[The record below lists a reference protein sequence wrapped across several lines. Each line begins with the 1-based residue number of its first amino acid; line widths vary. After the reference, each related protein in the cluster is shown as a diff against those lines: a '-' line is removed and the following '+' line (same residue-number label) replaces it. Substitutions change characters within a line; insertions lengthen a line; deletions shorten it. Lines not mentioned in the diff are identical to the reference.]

1 MPAVIQLPSD
11 CRSGLSTSAMRSNRP
26 VTAGTCVITESAR
39 CIPRSS
45 PTSSWTRPGSAEM
58 STYAVTMLLSSVSD
72 DSSRE
77 SMGSSSLEVDQGHA
91 PGARH
96 LLQLMLDAVHGRR
109 EREHVLAHLHVG
121 VGGERMPEDTVQVY
135 SHLGHQVGHAQHQSL
150 PGVTTACEWPN
161 EMVFIR
167 NTEGS

>member
-1 MPAVIQLPSD
+1 
-11 CRSGLSTSAMRSNRP
+11 
-26 VTAGTCVITESAR
+26 
-39 CIPRSS
+39 
-45 PTSSWTRPGSAEM
+45 M

-77 SMGSSSLEVDQGHA
+77 SMGSSSLEVDQRHA

-96 LLQLMLDAVHGRR
+96 LHELVLDAVHGRR

-121 VGGERMPEDTVQVY
+121 VGGERMPEDAVQVY

-167 NTEGS
+167 NTEGSMKLAQLLQVGRIDGRLRGAQSDAKAARLESPN

>member
-1 MPAVIQLPSD
+1 PNRHAPASTRVLTD
-11 CRSGLSTSAMRSNRP
+11 CSTS
-26 VTAGTCVITESAR
+26 
-39 CIPRSS
+39 IPRSS

-77 SMGSSSLEVDQGHA
+77 SMGSSSLEVDQRYA

-121 VGGERMPEDTVQVY
+121 VGGERMPEDAVQVY
-135 SHLGHQVGHAQHQSL
+135 SHLG
-150 PGVTTACEWPN
+150 
-161 EMVFIR
+161 
-167 NTEGS
+167 